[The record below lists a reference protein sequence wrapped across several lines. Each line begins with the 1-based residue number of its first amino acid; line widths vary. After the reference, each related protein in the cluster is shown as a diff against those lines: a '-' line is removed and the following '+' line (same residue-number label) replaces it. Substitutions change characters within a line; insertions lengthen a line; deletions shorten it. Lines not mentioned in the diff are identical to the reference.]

1 MAANSRKVR
10 EMSEAGSEKKII
22 DFSETRTRDPFNT
35 GTVIRID
42 EVLNQTIII
51 EDFKIDKGQ
60 LRGKDVSFVYILAT
74 LEDGRKVT
82 VRTTS
87 SVVARQLEQ
96 VQKLL
101 EQGYVIRATP
111 KKTKNYIQLT

>member
-1 MAANSRKVR
+1 MAAGNKKVKDMGEVNTGRKV
-10 EMSEAGSEKKII
+10 I
-22 DFSETRTRDPFNT
+22 DFSEIRGRDPFKT
-35 GTVIRID
+35 GTVMRID
-42 EVLNQTIII
+42 EVLNQSIII

-60 LRGKDVSFVYILAT
+60 LRGKEVSFVYILAT

-96 VQKLL
+96 IEQLL
-101 EQGYVIRATP
+101 KEGYVIRATP
-111 KKTKNYIQLT
+111 KKVKNYIALT

>member
-1 MAANSRKVR
+1 MSASGRKVKN
-10 EMSEAGSEKKII
+10 MSETGAERKVIE
-22 DFSETRTRDPFNT
+22 FSEIRSRDPFKT
-35 GTVIRID
+35 GVVMRID
-42 EVLNQTIII
+42 EVLNQAIII

-82 VRTTS
+82 IRTTS

-96 VQKLL
+96 IEPLL
-101 EQGYVIRATP
+101 KEGYVVRAVP
-111 KKTKNYIQLT
+111 KKVKNYMALT

>member
-1 MAANSRKVR
+1 MSGSGRKVK
-10 EMSEAGSEKKII
+10 EMSETNAGRKII
-22 DFSETRTRDPFNT
+22 EFSELRTRDPFGT

-42 EVLNQTIII
+42 EVLNTPIII

-60 LRGKDVSFVYILAT
+60 LRGKEVSFVYILAT

-82 VRTTS
+82 IRTTS

-96 VQKLL
+96 IERHLK
-101 EQGYVIRATP
+101 EGYVVRATP

>member
-1 MAANSRKVR
+1 MSERKVKDI
-10 EMSEAGSEKKII
+10 SETKVI
-22 DFSETRTRDPFNT
+22 DFSSVRTRDPFNT
-35 GTVIRID
+35 GAVIRID

-96 VQKLL
+96 IERVLR
-101 EQGYVIRATP
+101 EGYAVRATP

>member
-1 MAANSRKVR
+1 MSGGGRKMK
-10 EMSEAGSEKKII
+10 EMSEVNAERKII
-22 DFSETRTRDPFNT
+22 NFSELRARDPFGT
-35 GTVIRID
+35 GTIIRID
-42 EVLNQTIII
+42 EVLNTPIII

-82 VRTTS
+82 IRTTS